1 MEISCL
7 APFVRERRKNL
18 GTCFWTLYRY
28 RKIFTGRQ
36 RARAHARLKGPCAR
50 KSTRASL
57 APVRRSAH
65 APQTPVHKGARA
77 RAPCSRARACTRA
90 AGACAHYVRA
100 CLALVH
106 SAQLRVRRSCAGMDI
121 VQPGKR
127 KSLEMNTEK
136 SLERAPGKVFGR
148 IMATS
153 WIHLTAPYDS
163 LGDEAKASTVAKEAG

>member
-1 MEISCL
+1 M
-7 APFVRERRKNL
+7 FGVTREEETQNI
-18 GTCFWTLYRY
+18 GTYFWPLSKY

-36 RARAHARLKGPCAR
+36 RARAHARLKRPCAR

-65 APQTPVHKGARA
+65 ASQAPVHKGA

-90 AGACAHYVRA
+90 AGGCAHYARA
-100 CLALVH
+100 CPALVH
-106 SAQLRVRRSCAGMDI
+106 SAQSRVRRLCAGMD
-121 VQPGKR
+121 VELPGKR

-148 IMATS
+148 IMAMS
-153 WIHLTAPYDS
+153 WIRLTAPYDS